1 MSPLGK
7 RTPDPGEAP
16 SGSAADESM
25 MKASAERP
33 SVLERVLSENRGTMD
48 GGDILHEAV
57 VAAWSGDRG
66 TLTDGRMA
74 RQGASCLLRPAPGDR
89 VLFWSGRDQG
99 ERWIVSILQRPDS
112 SAPAVL
118 ATSGP
123 LAVEASRI
131 GIAAGVVHVAAKDF
145 LTNTRNRHAI
155 ENTRTETAR
164 IRVADIGTDIR
175 RAATATDDVRGTF
188 MQQAGIW
195 ISSTVREARLKA
207 RAFMFD

>member
-16 SGSAADESM
+16 SDPADESM
-25 MKASAERP
+25 MKTSAEGP
-33 SVLERVLSENRGTMD
+33 SVLERVLSENRGTVD
-48 GGDILHEAV
+48 GGNILHEAV
-57 VAAWSGDRG
+57 IAAWSGDRG
-66 TLTDGRMA
+66 TLTDGRIA
-74 RQGASCLLRPAPGDR
+74 RQAASCLLRPASGDR
-89 VLFWSGRDQG
+89 VLFWSGDRG
-99 ERWIVSILQRPDS
+99 ERWIVSILQRPGSDT
-112 SAPAVL
+112 PAVL
-118 ATSGP
+118 ATTGP

-131 GIAAGVVHVAAKDF
+131 GIAAGVVHIAAKDF
-145 LTNTRNRHAI
+145 LTNTRNRHAV

-188 MQQAGIW
+188 MQRAGIW